1 MVDKNDSLMR
11 EVDEELRR
19 EQFSKLWDQYGT
31 YVIGAVIAFIGAVA
45 VFQGIESSRKS
56 AAETAGASYDA
67 ARRLLIENKV
77 PEASAAFGEIA
88 KSGPGGYASLAR
100 LQAAGAAAKA
110 DKTAEA
116 VAAYD
121 AIVAD
126 TGADAILRDVARLQ
140 AAALRSGAADWT
152 EMQNRLTPLVDE
164 RNAFRAPARE
174 LLGLAAGGAGKPE
187 DARRLFLQILGDGK
201 ASAGLKDRVNGYMIG
216 LVAAEI
222 AKPEADKVAAPAVAA
237 PEAPKAGD
245 GTKK

>member
-11 EVDEELRR
+11 EVDDELRR
-19 EQFSKLWDQYGT
+19 EQISKLWDQYGT

-56 AAETAGASYDA
+56 AAESAGASYDA
-67 ARRLLIENKV
+67 ARRLIVDKKAT
-77 PEASAAFGEIA
+77 EATAAFAVIA
-88 KSGPGGYASLAR
+88 KTGPTGYASLAR

-116 VAAYD
+116 VTAYD
-121 AIVAD
+121 AIA
-126 TGADAILRDVARLQ
+126 ADANADSILRDVARLQ
-140 AAALRSGAADWT
+140 AAALRTGVGDWT

-174 LLGLAAGGAGKPE
+174 LLGLAASAAGKSE

-201 ASAGLKDRVNGYMIG
+201 ASASLKDRVNSYMIG

-222 AKPEADKVAAPAVAA
+222 AKPEVDKAAAPAGAA
-237 PEAPKAGD
+237 PEAPKTGD
-245 GTKK
+245 APKK

>member
-11 EVDEELRR
+11 EVDDELRR
-19 EQFSKLWDQYGT
+19 EQISKLWDQYGT
-31 YVIGAVIAFIGAVA
+31 YVIGGVVAFVGAVA
-45 VFQGIESSRKS
+45 VFQGIESGRKS

-67 ARRLLIENKV
+67 ARRLNVDKKAT
-77 PEASAAFGEIA
+77 EATAAFADIA
-88 KSGPGGYASLAR
+88 KNGPTGYASLAR

-110 DKTAEA
+110 DKIAEA
-116 VAAYD
+116 VAGYD

-126 TGADAILRDVARLQ
+126 ANADSILRDVARLQ
-140 AAALRSGAADWT
+140 AAALRTGVGDWT

-174 LLGLAAGGAGKPE
+174 LLGLAASAAGKSE

-201 ASAGLKDRVNGYMIG
+201 ASASLKDRVNGYMIG

-222 AKPEADKVAAPAVAA
+222 AKPEADKAAAPAGAV
-237 PEAPKAGD
+237 PEAPKTGD
-245 GTKK
+245 ATKK